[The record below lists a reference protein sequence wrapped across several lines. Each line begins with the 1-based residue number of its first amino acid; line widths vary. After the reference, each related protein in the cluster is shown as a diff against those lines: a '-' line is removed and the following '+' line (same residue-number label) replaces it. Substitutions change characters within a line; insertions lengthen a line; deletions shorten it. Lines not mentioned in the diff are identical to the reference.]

1 VSDDPTPT
9 AETAP
14 RTGPRASR
22 PLLRDYGVP
31 EDRDGLLPWPWVRER
46 LREAIVYWVSTTR
59 PDGGP
64 HAAPI
69 WGVWLDDGL
78 WFEGGRGTR
87 RARNLAA
94 DPRAVASVH
103 VDDGTALIV
112 EGSVE
117 DRTDPDAALAGR
129 LLEGFSKYRATRWA
143 YEADPANW
151 RSDRGGGLWCL
162 RPSVVLAWSRFPDDA
177 TRFVFEGD

>member
-1 VSDDPTPT
+1 M
-9 AETAP
+9 
-14 RTGPRASR
+14 
-22 PLLRDYGVP
+22 
-31 EDRDGLLPWPWVRER
+31 
-46 LREAIVYWVSTTR
+46 YWVSTTR
-59 PDGGP
+59 PDGAP

-112 EGSVE
+112 EGAVE

-129 LLEGFSKYRATRWA
+129 VLEGFAKYRTTRWA

-151 RSDRGGGLWCL
+151 RSERGGGLWCL

-177 TRFVFEGD
+177 TRFVFDGA